1 MYLSE
6 ICIKRPVFAT
16 VLSLV
21 VVILGAVFFTK
32 LQIRGI
38 PDISFPVITVY
49 ANYPGAD
56 ALYMEKEITTRIEK
70 ALKTVKNLDTITSQ
84 STTSSSHIV
93 LRFLSSVDIETA
105 LNDVRSKI
113 SDISY
118 IFPQGMSM
126 PYVAKMDAD
135 NFPSLYLSISSD
147 VYDDLQLT
155 QIVQDS
161 VKTILEKL
169 ETIGQV
175 EIYGAKDYSMRIEP
189 DPVKLYQH
197 KMSVLEIE
205 SAIKKQNIY
214 YPAGTIKTTA
224 RDFTVRLDGSLSKL
238 EEFEKIILKVKDANI
253 LKLRDIAKIYLAP
266 PDTEVIFRYNGKNSI
281 ALGLIKQSKANIL
294 DLSKEVR
301 YSLDKIK
308 KNLPKGITIDIA
320 HDSSIPVRASIRSV
334 FFTIMEALVLVM
346 VVIYLFLASV
356 KITLIPFVTVP
367 ISLIGTFI
375 VMYYLGF
382 SINIFTLLA
391 MILAIG
397 LVVDDAIVMLENIFR
412 YNEMGH
418 SPIEAAFLA
427 SKEIGF
433 AIVAMTITLV
443 SVFLPIGFIDGFIG
457 KLFIEFAWTLAFCV
471 LFSGFVAITL
481 TPMMAS
487 RMINKNVQPPLGFL
501 VKFDQFIKLVQG
513 KYLYYLDLALDHKK
527 KFSLIIALSLVVLVV
542 SFIFVKKVFIPQEDD
557 GFLQIFFT
565 GPQGSSIKQSEKIVA
580 EAEKILSPHKDIAG
594 YLTIIGSG
602 GSNSAFA
609 FVPLKDWKERL
620 MSQEDIKNMLNKQF
634 QQIAGMS
641 IFAQNP
647 PSLVSGNAR
656 NAVEFT
662 LQTSLE
668 YDELDQISQKF
679 VNKMK
684 KDPVFINVG
693 SDLNSSMPTI
703 DVIVNRDKAYL
714 LGVSLENIG
723 ITLQYLLAARKIGD
737 FRMGNNLYDIT
748 MQYNLKYR
756 NSTDHFSKIL
766 IPTNKPTNNLLPLSV
781 VANMVEK
788 VSIESYNHYN
798 NSRSV
803 TISSGLA
810 PKQKITDA
818 INSINTIADELLD
831 SSTTT
836 LEYIGEIKRMTESQS
851 NLIVTFLFALLFIYL
866 VLSAQFESFTDPIL
880 ILIAVPFS
888 ITGGVLML
896 LICGNT
902 LNMYSN
908 IGLITL
914 IGLITKNSIMI
925 VEFAN
930 NLRDQGLTV
939 REAVTRASSLR
950 LRPILMTTL
959 ATIFGAMSL
968 VISSGAGA
976 AAQNSI
982 GLVIV
987 GGMSIGTLFTI
998 FVIPV
1003 LYQSFKREYIQ
1014 INELKN

>member
-32 LQIRGI
+32 LQIRAI

-49 ANYPGAD
+49 ADYPGAD

-84 STTSSSHIV
+84 SSTGSSHIT
-93 LRFLSSVDIETA
+93 LRFLSSADIETA

-113 SDISY
+113 SNISS
-118 IFPQGMSM
+118 FPQDMSM
-126 PYVAKMDAD
+126 PYVDKMDAD
-135 NFPSLYLSISSD
+135 NSASLYLSISSD

-161 VKTILEKL
+161 VKTILDKL

-214 YPAGTIKTTA
+214 YPAGTIKTAA
-224 RDFTVRLDGSLSKL
+224 RDFAVRLDGSLSKP

-301 YSLDKIK
+301 SSLDKIK

-320 HDSSIPVRASIRSV
+320 YDESIPVRASIRSV

-356 KITLIPFVTVP
+356 RITLIPFVTVP

-427 SKEIGF
+427 SKEIAF

-443 SVFLPIGFIDGFIG
+443 SVFLPIGFIDGFMG

-487 RMINKNVQPPLGFL
+487 RMINKNDQPPLGFL
-501 VKFDQFIKLVQG
+501 VKFDQFIKLVQS

-557 GFLQIFFT
+557 GLLQVFFS

-594 YLTIIGSG
+594 YLTVIGWG

-609 FVPLKDWKERL
+609 FVSLKDWKERS
-620 MSQEDIKNMLNKQF
+620 MSQEAIKNMLNKQF

-641 IFAQNP
+641 IFVNDH
-647 PSLVSGNAR
+647 PSLFSGNAR

-679 VNKMK
+679 VNRMK
-684 KDPVFINVG
+684 KDPVFIDVG
-693 SDLNSSMPTI
+693 RDLNASMPTI

-714 LGVSLENIG
+714 LGMSLENIG
-723 ITLQYLLAARKIGD
+723 ITLQYLLAGRKIGD

-781 VANMVEK
+781 VANMVET
-788 VSIESYNHYN
+788 VSIKYYNHYN

-810 PKQKITDA
+810 PNQKITDA

-836 LEYIGEIKRMTESQS
+836 LEYIGEIKRMTESQGS
-851 NLIVTFLFALLFIYL
+851 LIVTFLFALLFIYL

-930 NLRDQGLTV
+930 NLRDQGLSV

-1014 INELKN
+1014 INELKH

>member
-32 LQIRGI
+32 LQIRAI
-38 PDISFPVITVY
+38 PDISFPVITVH
-49 ANYPGAD
+49 AEYPGAD

-70 ALKTVKNLDTITSQ
+70 ALKTIKNLDSITSQ
-84 STTSSSHIV
+84 SSTSSSYIT
-93 LRFLSSVDIETA
+93 LTFRSSANIEA
-105 LNDVRSKI
+105 VLNDVRSKI
-113 SDISY
+113 AEISH
-118 IFPQGMSM
+118 IFPKDMQA
-126 PYVAKMDAD
+126 PYIAKLDGN
-135 NFPSLYLSISSD
+135 NFPSLFLSISSD
-147 VYDDLQLT
+147 VYNDLQLT
-155 QIVQDS
+155 QIVQES
-161 VKTILEKL
+161 VKSILEKL

-175 EIYGAKDYSMRIEP
+175 KVQGGKYYSMRIEP

-214 YPAGTIKTTA
+214 YPAGTIKTAA

-238 EEFEKIILKVKDANI
+238 EEFERIILKVKDASI
-253 LKLRDIAKIYLAP
+253 LRLQDIAKIYLGP
-266 PDTEVIFRYNGKNSI
+266 PEDDVIFRYNGKSSV
-281 ALGLIKQSKANIL
+281 ALGLIKQSQANLL

-301 YSLDKIK
+301 SSLDKIK

-320 HDSSIPVRASIRSV
+320 YDASIPVNASIKSV
-334 FFTIMEALVLVM
+334 FFTIAEALILVII
-346 VVIYLFLASV
+346 VVYLFLASAR
-356 KITLIPFVTVP
+356 ITLIPLVTIPV
-367 ISLIGTFI
+367 SLIGTFM

-397 LVVDDAIVMLENIFR
+397 LVVDDAIVMLENVFR

-433 AIVAMTITLV
+433 AIIAMTITLA
-443 SVFLPIGFIDGFIG
+443 SVFLPIGFIDGFMG

-471 LFSGFVAITL
+471 LVSGFVAITL

-487 RMINKNVQPPLGFL
+487 RMINKNNQLPLGFL
-501 VKFDQFIKLVQG
+501 VKFDQFIKLVQS
-513 KYLYYLDLALDHKK
+513 KYLSYLNLAFDHKK
-527 KFSLIIALSLVVLVV
+527 QFSLIIALSLVVLVV
-542 SFIFVKKVFIPQEDD
+542 SFIFVPKVFIPQEDD
-557 GFLQIFFT
+557 GFLQIFFS
-565 GPQGSSIKQSEKIVA
+565 GPQGFNSEQSEKAIV
-580 EAEKILSPHKDIAG
+580 EVEKILSSCKDIIG
-594 YLTIIGSG
+594 HLIVIYQGGSG
-602 GSNSAFA
+602 SG
-609 FVPLKDWKERL
+609 FVSLKDWKARSR
-620 MSQEDIKNMLNKQF
+620 SQKTIKNLLNRQF
-634 QQIAGMS
+634 QRIAGIS
-641 IFAQNP
+641 IFAMDP
-647 PSLVSGNAR
+647 RSMVSGNAKSP
-656 NAVEFT
+656 VEFT
-662 LQTSLE
+662 LQSSLE
-668 YDELDQISQKF
+668 YEQLDQISQKF
-679 VNKMK
+679 VNRMK

-723 ITLQYLLAARKIGD
+723 LTLQYLLAGKQIGD
-737 FRMGNNLYDIT
+737 FRMGNELYDIT
-748 MQYNLKYR
+748 MQYNLKHR
-756 NSTDHFSKIL
+756 SNIDHFSKIL
-766 IPTNKPTNNLLPLSV
+766 IPTNKPTDNLLPLSV
-781 VANMVEK
+781 VANMVGK

-803 TISSGLA
+803 TISADLA
-810 PKQKITDA
+810 PNQKVSDA
-818 INSINTIADELLD
+818 IKQVNNIANELLD
-831 SSTTT
+831 SNTTI
-836 LEYIGEIKRMTESQS
+836 LEYIGEIKQKSESQS
-851 NLIVTFLFALLFIYL
+851 NLLITFLFALLFIYL

-902 LNMYSN
+902 LNIYSN

-925 VEFAN
+925 VEFTN
-930 NLRDQGLTV
+930 NLRSQGLNI
-939 REAVTRASSLR
+939 REAVTKASNLR
-950 LRPILMTTL
+950 FRPILMTTL
-959 ATIFGAMSL
+959 ATIFGAISL
-968 VISSGAGA
+968 VIASGAGA
-976 AAQNSI
+976 EAQKSI

-1014 INELKN
+1014 INVNSG